1 MYSGRPSPGTRDGYQ
16 WGPDSIDSGA
26 PSESAPHDGGGE
38 GRPGSGLGVGRV
50 YAIPCTTRQYHVQTY
65 NGASVCHHIFTKKV
79 MTIGSM
85 CVMKCMIFDG
95 LYDANQCQKW
105 TRLPLMIY
113 NDVLCEWMYI
123 RNKLPE
129 DEGWNRIRCGSLNLK
144 VTF

>member
-1 MYSGRPSPGTRDGYQ
+1 MCGCRDCDEQ
-16 WGPDSIDSGA
+16 FFQLD
-26 PSESAPHDGGGE
+26 
-38 GRPGSGLGVGRV
+38 
-50 YAIPCTTRQYHVQTY
+50 T
-65 NGASVCHHIFTKKV
+65 FTKKV

-85 CVMKCMIFDG
+85 CIMKSMIFNG

-129 DEGWNRIRCGSLNLK
+129 DEGSKRISCGFLNST
-144 VTF
+144 VIF